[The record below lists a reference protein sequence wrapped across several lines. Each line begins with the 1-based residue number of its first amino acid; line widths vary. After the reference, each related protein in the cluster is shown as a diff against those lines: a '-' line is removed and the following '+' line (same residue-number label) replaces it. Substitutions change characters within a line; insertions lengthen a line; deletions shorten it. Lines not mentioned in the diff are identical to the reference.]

1 MQVFLLEVNI
11 VKLSNSKLLM
21 EELKSKQI
29 EIIVNSY
36 YVNLSNLDLNSSFC
50 NNSNK

>member
-11 VKLSNSKLLM
+11 VKLSNSKQLM

-29 EIIVNSY
+29 EIKVNSY
-36 YVNLSNLDLNSSFC
+36 
-50 NNSNK
+50 